1 MALPLLPQ
9 RKMLKMVWQLNK
21 GVLLS
26 VMTFSACSKS
36 VLGNGHSFGQY
47 HDIVIKSRPWH
58 VNQFEIVAIATP
70 LLLTFY
76 QGQRLRIHIRFFMS

>member
-21 GVLLS
+21 GALLS
-26 VMTFSACSKS
+26 LDIFCMFKVSAK
-36 VLGNGHSFGQY
+36 GNGHSFGQY

-58 VNQFEIVAIATP
+58 V
-70 LLLTFY
+70 
-76 QGQRLRIHIRFFMS
+76 S

>member
-21 GVLLS
+21 GALLS
-26 VMTFSACSKS
+26 LAFSACSKS
-36 VLGNGHSFGQY
+36 VLGNGHSFEQY

-58 VNQFEIVAIATP
+58 VN
-70 LLLTFY
+70 
-76 QGQRLRIHIRFFMS
+76 